1 MTITRVVLHNPMMRT
16 LLTGAL
22 TLAPLGIVCAW
33 QSGTQPAIK
42 PVQSS
47 SLQFQQTA
55 QQQQTRDQLQK
66 SQLEQQLHQGVAD
79 NAKRPTAS
87 DPRSQQQLNDADRA
101 QRERDR
107 ANQQDLLDRER
118 DAPALPRVVP
128 KDLPAPTHSG

>member
-1 MTITRVVLHNPMMRT
+1 MTITRVVFHNSMMYT
-16 LLTGAL
+16 LLIGAL
-22 TLAPLGIVCAW
+22 ALAPLGVACAW
-33 QSGTQPAIK
+33 QSSTQPAIK

-66 SQLEQQLHQGVAD
+66 SRLEQQLHQGVAD

-87 DPRSQQQLNDADRA
+87 DPRSQQQLNDADRV
-101 QRERDR
+101 QRDRDR